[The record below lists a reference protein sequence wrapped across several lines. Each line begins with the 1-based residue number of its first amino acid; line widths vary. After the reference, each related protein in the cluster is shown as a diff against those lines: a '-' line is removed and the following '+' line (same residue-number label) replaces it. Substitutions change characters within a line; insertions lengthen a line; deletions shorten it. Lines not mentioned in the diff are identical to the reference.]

1 MKHPYFRFF
10 YTLHTPTQ
18 LRSCHIIPRHT
29 PSSTDVPRVLPCI
42 ISSSPRSPR
51 LFSHHPVHSYYR
63 PTTIADSVSSLGIR
77 VTVIQFSLHSCGCLS
92 FLSPFGHKSF
102 PSPSFHASLHFIS
115 F

>member
-42 ISSSPRSPR
+42 IPSSPRSPR

-63 PTTIADSVSSLGIR
+63 PTTIADSVTFGL
-77 VTVIQFSLHSCGCLS
+77 VTRYTCSFSFICFSGSIL
-92 FLSPFGHKSF
+92 FLKPLRIFTISF
-102 PSPSFHASLHFIS
+102 PFWL
-115 F
+115 